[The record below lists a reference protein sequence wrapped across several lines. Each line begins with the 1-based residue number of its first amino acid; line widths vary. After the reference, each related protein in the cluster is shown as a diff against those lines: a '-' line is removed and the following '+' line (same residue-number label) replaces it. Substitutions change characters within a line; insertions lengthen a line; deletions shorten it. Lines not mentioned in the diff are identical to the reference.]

1 MYGTKCFILL
11 LLVEIIA
18 SHVLNHSLTQNHR
31 LSKYIIII
39 SGDINKVTKAISVA
53 HSM

>member
-39 SGDINKVTKAISVA
+39 SGDNKVTKAISVA